1 MLSSH
6 QRSLEKQ
13 GLTWNQMALTILLRT
28 NKGRTQRALKTE
40 VRKNSNQ
47 DHTLPWRDGSPGG
60 NKRRKNSLL
69 TDCFLPQTRE
79 PDPDSQAAIRTDDFC
94 SESLQQWDKH
104 PVEEKQT
111 ELETERMKRWSY
123 SSKLLHTDL
132 LHGRLTLKIYD
143 QEIKNYFI
151 ITLRR
156 FFLGIADSTQKIKD
170 RGH

>member
-69 TDCFLPQTRE
+69 TDCFRPQTRE

-111 ELETERMKRWSY
+111 ELETENETLE
-123 SSKLLHTDL
+123 LLFKTSPHRSASWTFNF
-132 LHGRLTLKIYD
+132 
-143 QEIKNYFI
+143 KNI
-151 ITLRR
+151 RP
-156 FFLGIADSTQKIKD
+156 GN
-170 RGH
+170 